1 MNIVICEDNKQQRE
15 FIYNTLQR
23 YAFIEY
29 PTAKFVLKTHNPFDV
44 IAYIDKHPVDCFFLD
59 IELETSINGLML
71 ASKIR
76 EHYPYASI
84 IFVTTHADMLK
95 LTFKYKV
102 LALDFIV
109 KSEEETTAI
118 HLREALEAAFMHYK
132 KIGETKGS
140 PYFQIKIGELIKN
153 IAYEDI
159 LFFKTS
165 DNIHKIE
172 LHTVNGLFEF
182 YGKIK
187 ETEQLSGDFYR
198 CHKSYVVNK
207 TQIEQI
213 DKKTRIAKMKNGDTC
228 PISIRFVKGIF

>member
-1 MNIVICEDNKQQRE
+1 
-15 FIYNTLQR
+15 
-23 YAFIEY
+23 
-29 PTAKFVLKTHNPFDV
+29 
-44 IAYIDKHPVDCFFLD
+44 
-59 IELETSINGLML
+59 
-71 ASKIR
+71 
-76 EHYPYASI
+76 
-84 IFVTTHADMLK
+84 
-95 LTFKYKV
+95 
-102 LALDFIV
+102 
-109 KSEEETTAI
+109 
-118 HLREALEAAFMHYK
+118 MHYK
-132 KIGETKGS
+132 KIGVTKDS

-228 PISIRFVKGIF
+228 PISIRFLKGIF